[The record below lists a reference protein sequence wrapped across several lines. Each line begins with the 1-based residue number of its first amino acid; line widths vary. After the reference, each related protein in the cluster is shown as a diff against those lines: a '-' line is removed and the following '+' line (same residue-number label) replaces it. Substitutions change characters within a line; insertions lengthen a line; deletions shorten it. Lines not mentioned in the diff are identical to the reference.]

1 MNINILAI
9 ESSCDETSAAVVIN
23 GKVVNNIIATQQI
36 HEKYGGVVPELA
48 SRAHQQNI
56 VPVVQ
61 QALFSAN
68 ISKRALHAV
77 AFTKGPGLLGSLL
90 VGASFAKSLAQALEI
105 PLIEVHHMQAHVLS
119 HFIEDPK
126 PNLPYLC
133 LTASGG
139 HTQII
144 QANNYLDMQIL
155 GETKDDAVG
164 EAFDK
169 AAKLLG
175 LPYPGGPMVDK
186 IAREGNP
193 QAFKLPDTEV
203 PGLDFSFSGIK
214 TAFLYLLRD
223 NQRET
228 PDFIKKNLADLCASI
243 QDKLIRMLLDKLE
256 AASLQTGIK
265 EIGIA
270 GGVSANSKLREEL
283 KTMGAKNG
291 WKIYTPSLQYC
302 TDNAAMVAITA
313 HFKYKEG
320 RFSRLDISPT
330 PRYRL

>member
-1 MNINILAI
+1 
-9 ESSCDETSAAVVIN
+9 
-23 GKVVNNIIATQQI
+23 
-36 HEKYGGVVPELA
+36 
-48 SRAHQQNI
+48 
-56 VPVVQ
+56 
-61 QALFSAN
+61 
-68 ISKRALHAV
+68 
-77 AFTKGPGLLGSLL
+77 
-90 VGASFAKSLAQALEI
+90 
-105 PLIEVHHMQAHVLS
+105 
-119 HFIEDPK
+119 
-126 PNLPYLC
+126 LC

-175 LPYPGGPMVDK
+175 LSYPGGPMVDK

-223 NQRET
+223 KQRET
-228 PDFIKKNLADLCASI
+228 PDFIKNNLADLCASI

-302 TDNAAMVAITA
+302 TDNAAMVAIAA